1 MAKELMKKMDSKLER
16 ALKEKYIREFIEDQ
30 IRNIKLKAVN
40 DVVSELVKSL
50 KKDISGEKTAL
61 TLDDMLRPLIY
72 SIEKALDVEID
83 VYKEVEKISDT
94 KAIETYEIEALNTKI
109 IRFSTEV
116 IKVEKKKTNLEE
128 ELEKET
134 EKLKNKFKKKL
145 KDSNEE
151 VKPLE
156 ILLDTILEDLKE
168 TILEKDKKEE

>member
-16 ALKEKYIREFIEDQ
+16 ALKEKDIREFIEDQ
-30 IRNIKLKAVN
+30 IRNIKLKAVT
-40 DVVSELVKSL
+40 DAVSELVKAL
-50 KKDISGEKTAL
+50 KKDISGEKSAL
-61 TLDDMLRPLIY
+61 TLEDMLIPIIY
-72 SIEKALDVEID
+72 SIEKAIDVEID

-94 KAIETYEIEALNTKI
+94 KARETYEIEALNTKI
-109 IRFSTEV
+109 IRFTTEV

-145 KDSNEE
+145 KDSNVE
-151 VKPLE
+151 VNPLE